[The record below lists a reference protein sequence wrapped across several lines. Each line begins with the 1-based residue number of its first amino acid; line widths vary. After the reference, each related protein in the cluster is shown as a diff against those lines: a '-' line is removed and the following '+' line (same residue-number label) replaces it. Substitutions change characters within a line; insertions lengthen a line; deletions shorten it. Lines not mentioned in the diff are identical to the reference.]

1 LVPWFLGS
9 LIPSLETPVIA
20 KLLVI
25 VLVLG
30 GGAGA
35 ARAQTPAT
43 ADARTL
49 NLSTYAELLRADV
62 RAQKVAIL
70 TEVMGFTA
78 EEDAKFWPIYR
89 EYDAEMSALGDER
102 VALIAD
108 YAKNFES
115 LTDEAASRLAAK
127 AVELD
132 GKRQAARTRG
142 YEKVRAALSP
152 KTALRFIQVEHQLQL
167 IIDLQIAASL
177 PVAQ

>member
-1 LVPWFLGS
+1 MIATLL
-9 LIPSLETPVIA
+9 LIVT
-20 KLLVI
+20 
-25 VLVLG
+25 VL
-30 GGAGA
+30 GAGA
-35 ARAQTPAT
+35 GAVSAQAPAQ

-62 RAQKVAIL
+62 RAEKVAIL

-78 EEDAKFWPIYR
+78 DEDAKFWPIYR
-89 EYDAEMSALGDER
+89 EYENEMSALGDER

-108 YAKNFES
+108 YARNYEA
-115 LTDEAASRLAAK
+115 LTDEAASRLASK

-132 GKRQAARTRG
+132 GKRQAARARC